1 MPLRD
6 LLVFF
11 AVVLLLPMSFRRP
24 FIGLLLFSWL
34 AYMRPQDLCW
44 GFARG
49 MRFSFYV
56 ATTMIVGWWVNES
69 HRRKFIKP
77 EIRSYLLIA
86 LAVLISV
93 SLLFAR
99 AYSATTFRYY
109 FEFLKIIVIALFT
122 LSQVDTKAK
131 IRMLL
136 WVICA
141 SLSFYAVK
149 NGLLGFLRG
158 GSVILRGPGGMLEDN
173 NDFALAL
180 VMNIPLL
187 WYLRS
192 LEDNKWLDRACVAA
206 IFLTM
211 VTVMLTHSR
220 GGFLAMSMTVLW
232 ILYRSG
238 RIFQAGMSGLAMV
251 GMFFLFAPAHVIERV
266 LSITAGRTDSSVASR
281 LDSWAL
287 ALRMFA
293 DNPVWGVGLRN
304 FVDNADRYGRVEA
317 GATFVHVAH
326 NSFLQIA
333 AEGGGL
339 AFIVYMTI
347 LCSVF
352 WSCNWMRRVARVR
365 EDLAWAGVYASMFEA
380 INIGFLVGGTFLN
393 RGHFDL
399 IYHFVSLVGCVT
411 LIVRAEVVSRTQVA
425 RSTRDAGVIRV
436 RWRSPLAMGAMP
448 RWERS
453 T

>member
-1 MPLRD
+1 
-6 LLVFF
+6 
-11 AVVLLLPMSFRRP
+11 
-24 FIGLLLFSWL
+24 
-34 AYMRPQDLCW
+34 
-44 GFARG
+44 
-49 MRFSFYV
+49 
-56 ATTMIVGWWVNES
+56 
-69 HRRKFIKP
+69 
-77 EIRSYLLIA
+77 
-86 LAVLISV
+86 
-93 SLLFAR
+93 
-99 AYSATTFRYY
+99 
-109 FEFLKIIVIALFT
+109 
-122 LSQVDTKAK
+122 
-131 IRMLL
+131 
-136 WVICA
+136 
-141 SLSFYAVK
+141 
-149 NGLLGFLRG
+149 
-158 GSVILRGPGGMLEDN
+158 
-173 NDFALAL
+173 
-180 VMNIPLL
+180 
-187 WYLRS
+187 
-192 LEDNKWLDRACVAA
+192 
-206 IFLTM
+206 
-211 VTVMLTHSR
+211 
-220 GGFLAMSMTVLW
+220 
-232 ILYRSG
+232 
-238 RIFQAGMSGLAMV
+238 
-251 GMFFLFAPAHVIERV
+251 
-266 LSITAGRTDSSVASR
+266 
-281 LDSWAL
+281 
-287 ALRMFA
+287 MFA

>member
-6 LLVFF
+6 LLVFL
-11 AVVLLLPMSFRRP
+11 AVVLLLPLSFRRP

-69 HRRKFIKP
+69 HRRKFIRP
-77 EIRSYLLIA
+77 EVRSYLLIA
-86 LAVLISV
+86 LAVLISI
-93 SLLFAR
+93 SLLFAE
-99 AYSATTFRYY
+99 AYSALTFRYY

-122 LSQVDTKAK
+122 LSQVDSKAK

-141 SLSFYAVK
+141 SLAFYAVK
-149 NGLLGFLRG
+149 NGLLGFVRG
-158 GSVILRGPGGMLEDN
+158 GAVILRGPGGMLEDN

-187 WYLRS
+187 WYLRTQ
-192 LEDNKWLDRACVAA
+192 ENNKWLDRACLAA

-220 GGFLAMSMTVLW
+220 GGFLAMSLTILW

-238 RIFQAGMSGLAMV
+238 RILQAGMSGLAMV
-251 GMFFLFAPAHVIERV
+251 GMFFAFAPAHVIERV
-266 LSITAGRTDSSVASR
+266 LSIGAGRTDSSVASR

-287 ALRMFA
+287 AVRMFA
-293 DNPVWGVGLRN
+293 DNPMWGVGLRN
-304 FVDNADRYGRVEA
+304 FVDNADRYGKVEA

-339 AFIVYMTI
+339 AFVVYMALLI
-347 LCSVF
+347 SVF
-352 WSCNWMRRVARVR
+352 LTCNWLRRVARVR
-365 EDLAWAGVYASMFEA
+365 EDLAWAGVYASMYEA
-380 INIGFLVGGTFLN
+380 TTVGFMVGGTFLN

-399 IYHFVSLVGCVT
+399 VYHFVSLVGCT
-411 LIVRAEVVSRTQVA
+411 ALIVRAEVVAGVKVA
-425 RSTRDAGVIRV
+425 RESRDKGVIRV
-436 RWRSPLAMGAMP
+436 RWRSPLAAGAMP
-448 RWERS
+448 RWERI

>member
-6 LLVFF
+6 LLVFL
-11 AVVLLLPMSFRRP
+11 AVVLLLPLSFRRP

-69 HRRKFIKP
+69 HRRKFIRP
-77 EIRSYLLIA
+77 EVRSYLLIA
-86 LAVLISV
+86 LAVLISI
-93 SLLFAR
+93 SLLFAE
-99 AYSATTFRYY
+99 AYSALTFRYY

-122 LSQVDTKAK
+122 LSQVDSKAK

-141 SLSFYAVK
+141 SLAFYAVK
-149 NGLLGFLRG
+149 NGLLGFVRG
-158 GSVILRGPGGMLEDN
+158 GAVILRGPGGMLEDN

-187 WYLRS
+187 WYLRTQ
-192 LEDNKWLDRACVAA
+192 ENNKWLDRACLAA

-220 GGFLAMSMTVLW
+220 GGFLAMSLTILW

-238 RIFQAGMSGLAMV
+238 RILQAGMSGLAMV
-251 GMFFLFAPAHVIERV
+251 GMFFAFAPAHVIERV
-266 LSITAGRTDSSVASR
+266 LSIGAGRTDSSVASR

-287 ALRMFA
+287 AVRMFA
-293 DNPVWGVGLRN
+293 DNPMWGVGLRN
-304 FVDNADRYGRVEA
+304 FVDNADRYGKVEA

-333 AEGGGL
+333 AEGLRKNTSGYRITAPPLMCG
-339 AFIVYMTI
+339 ACMHPI
-347 LCSVF
+347 LNMHACTWHFPTSGAKACHAL
-352 WSCNWMRRVARVR
+352 WS
-365 EDLAWAGVYASMFEA
+365 L
-380 INIGFLVGGTFLN
+380 LVCVCHKSWGIILHPEHVQAMQAVGADMLPHALHPALF
-393 RGHFDL
+393 GH
-399 IYHFVSLVGCVT
+399 
-411 LIVRAEVVSRTQVA
+411 
-425 RSTRDAGVIRV
+425 
-436 RWRSPLAMGAMP
+436 
-448 RWERS
+448 
-453 T
+453 